1 MKREIEIIKPT
12 NRILHKASFL
22 FVLISFFSSQSFAQK
37 FTAQTSKNKV
47 SVGEVFQIA
56 FTINTS
62 ASNFKAPNLSDFD
75 VYSGPNQ
82 STSMQ
87 IVNGSMSQSI
97 SLSYM
102 LSAKKEGKFTIGAA
116 SIVVNGNKLE
126 SNVIPIEVKGAAQ
139 QNNTNNTQ
147 NSSNA
152 YNPYANQQNTTNNN
166 QQYSSDKS
174 NDDVFIRTFVTK
186 KSCYID
192 EQIVVTQKVYSR
204 LNLRGFQN
212 YKMPG
217 YNGFW
222 SQNENQKNKQIELG
236 QENIDGVMYYVAE
249 FTKSY
254 LFPQRSG
261 QLTIEPM
268 EIDCIVRKRSNKQP
282 QNIFEQFFGG
292 GGYEDVV
299 VKAKSKAINI
309 DVKALPEKDKPT
321 NFSGAVGN
329 FSLRAEISKEKLKAN
344 ESINLKLT
352 VAGKGNIKITDAP
365 KITFPDGFETY
376 DPKITESYNEGG
388 SFSGTKT
395 YDYLLIPRKPGEFVI
410 KDLDFSYF
418 DPEKKTYVHVP
429 APEFNISV
437 SPDPNGSNTT
447 VAVDPSVSKTSVE
460 AKENDI
466 RYLKTKNIKLEKI
479 DTFFF
484 SSWKHYLMLG
494 LPILLFAGFLVMHNK
509 MQKMNSDVA
518 AVKERK
524 AAKLARKQL
533 VKAEVFKTQN
543 NKDGFYQEVSIA
555 LNSYI
560 SNKLNIP
567 VAELSKENIELQL
580 SKRSVPEE
588 TIGKL
593 LATLGDCD
601 VARYA
606 PSAVSNDINVVYN
619 NTVELITKIEDE
631 TKA

>member
-1 MKREIEIIKPT
+1 MFI
-12 NRILHKASFL
+12 SL
-22 FVLISFFSSQSFAQK
+22 FSLQSFAQK

-62 ASNFKAPNLSDFD
+62 ASNFKAPSLSDFD

-126 SNVIPIEVKGAAQ
+126 SNVIPIVVKGAAQ
-139 QNNTNNTQ
+139 QQNNTQ

-152 YNPYANQQNTTNNN
+152 YNPYANQQNTTTTTP
-166 QQYSSDKS
+166 QYSSDKS

-309 DVKALPEKDKPT
+309 DVKALPEKDKPA

-329 FSLRAEISKEKLKAN
+329 FSLKAEISKEKVKAN
-344 ESINLKLT
+344 ESINLKLS

-365 KITFPDGFETY
+365 KITFPEGFETY
-376 DPKITESYNEGG
+376 DPKITENYNEGG

-429 APEFNISV
+429 APEFNIIV
-437 SPDPNGSNTT
+437 SPDPNGSNIT

-466 RYLKTKNIKLEKI
+466 RYLKTKNIQLEKA

-484 SSWKHYLMLG
+484 SSWKHYSLLA

-580 SKRSVPEE
+580 SKRSVPIE

-593 LATLGDCD
+593 LATLSDCD

>member
-1 MKREIEIIKPT
+1 VKREIEIIKPT
-12 NRILHKASFL
+12 KRILLKASFL
-22 FVLISFFSSQSFAQK
+22 FMLISLFSTQSIAQK

-62 ASNFKAPNLSDFD
+62 ASNFKAPSLSDFD

-139 QNNTNNTQ
+139 QQNNTQ

-152 YNPYANQQNTTNNN
+152 YNPYANQQNTTTTTP
-166 QQYSSDKS
+166 QYSSDKS

-254 LFPQRSG
+254 LFPQRAG

-309 DVKALPEKDKPT
+309 DVKSLPETDKPA

-329 FSLRAEISKEKLKAN
+329 FSLKAEISKEKLKAN
-344 ESINLKLT
+344 ESINLKLSI
-352 VAGKGNIKITDAP
+352 AGKGNIKITDAP

-418 DPEKKTYVHVP
+418 DPEKKAYIHVP

-437 SPDPNGSNTT
+437 SPDPNGSSAS
-447 VAVDPSVSKTSVE
+447 VAIDPTANKSNVE

-466 RYLKTKNIKLEKI
+466 RYLKTKNIQLEKT

-484 SSWKHYLMLG
+484 SSWKHYVLLS
-494 LPILLFAGFLVMHNK
+494 LPILLFAGFIVMQGK
-509 MQKMNSDVA
+509 IQKLNSDVV

-580 SKRSVPEE
+580 SKRSVPIE

>member
-1 MKREIEIIKPT
+1 MKKEIEIIKPT
-12 NRILHKASFL
+12 NRFLPKASFL
-22 FVLISFFSSQSFAQK
+22 FMFISLFSLQSFAQK

-62 ASNFKAPNLSDFD
+62 ASNFKAPSLSDFD

-126 SNVIPIEVKGAAQ
+126 SNVIPIVVKGAAQ
-139 QNNTNNTQ
+139 QQNNTQ

-152 YNPYANQQNTTNNN
+152 YNPYANQQNTTTTTP
-166 QQYSSDKS
+166 QYSSDKS

-309 DVKALPEKDKPT
+309 DVKALPEKDKPA

-329 FSLRAEISKEKLKAN
+329 FSLKAEISKEKVKAN
-344 ESINLKLT
+344 ESINLKLS

-365 KITFPDGFETY
+365 KITFPEGFETY
-376 DPKITESYNEGG
+376 DPKITENYNEGG

-429 APEFNISV
+429 APEFNIIV
-437 SPDPNGSNTT
+437 SPDPNGSNIT

-466 RYLKTKNIKLEKI
+466 RYLKTKNIQLEKA

-484 SSWKHYLMLG
+484 SSWKHYSLLA

-580 SKRSVPEE
+580 SKRSVPIE

-593 LATLGDCD
+593 LATLSDCD

>member
-1 MKREIEIIKPT
+1 MKEIIKL
-12 NRILHKASFL
+12 NNKSVLKVSFL
-22 FVLISFFSSQSFAQK
+22 FVLFCFLSLQTFAQK

-62 ASNFKAPNLSDFD
+62 GSNFKAPNLSDFD

-87 IVNGSMSQSI
+87 IINGNMSQSI

-116 SIVVNGNKLE
+116 SIVVNGTKIE
-126 SNVIPIEVKGAAQ
+126 SNTIPIEVKGAAQ
-139 QNNTNNTQ
+139 QNNSNNNQ

-152 YNPYANQQNTTNNN
+152 YNPYANQQNTTNTP
-166 QQYSSDKS
+166 QYSSEKS
-174 NDDVFIRTFVTK
+174 SDDVFIRTFVTK
-186 KSCYID
+186 KLCYID

-268 EIDCIVRKRSNKQP
+268 EIDCIVRKRSNRQP
-282 QNIFEQFFGG
+282 QSIFEQFFGG

-299 VKAKSKAINI
+299 VKAKSKAITI
-309 DVKALPEKDKPT
+309 DVKALPEKDKPA

-329 FSLRAEISKEKLKAN
+329 FSLKAEISKEKLKAN

-376 DPKITESYNEGG
+376 EPKVTESYNEGG

-437 SPDPNGSNTT
+437 SPDPNGSNAT

-466 RYLKTKNIKLEKI
+466 RYLKTKNILLEKA
-479 DTFFF
+479 DTYFF
-484 SSWKHYLMLG
+484 SSWKHYTLLA
-494 LPILLFAGFLVMHNK
+494 LPILLFAGFVVTHNN
-509 MQKMNSDVA
+509 MQKRNSDVA
-518 AVKERK
+518 AVKERR

-533 VKAEVFKTQN
+533 VKAEAFKTQN

-580 SKRSVPEE
+580 TKKQVAAD
-588 TIGKL
+588 TISKL
-593 LATLGDCD
+593 LSTLNDCE

>member
-1 MKREIEIIKPT
+1 MKKEIEIIKPT
-12 NRILHKASFL
+12 NRILLKASFL
-22 FVLISFFSSQSFAQK
+22 FMLICLFSFQSFAQK

-62 ASNFKAPNLSDFD
+62 ASNFKAPSLSDFD

-116 SIVVNGNKLE
+116 SIVVNGTKLE

-139 QNNTNNTQ
+139 QQSNTQ

-152 YNPYANQQNTTNNN
+152 YNPYANQQNTTTTTP
-166 QQYSSDKS
+166 QYSSDKS

-254 LFPQRSG
+254 LFPQRAG

-309 DVKALPEKDKPT
+309 DVKSLPETDKPA

-329 FSLRAEISKEKLKAN
+329 FSLKAEISKEKLKAN
-344 ESINLKLT
+344 ESINLKLSI
-352 VAGKGNIKITDAP
+352 AGKGNIKITDAP

-418 DPEKKTYVHVP
+418 DPEKKAYIHVP

-437 SPDPNGSNTT
+437 SPDPNGANVS
-447 VAVDPSVSKTSVE
+447 VAIDPNVSKTSVE

-466 RYLKTKNIKLEKI
+466 RYLKTNNISLEKA

-484 SSWKHYLMLG
+484 SSWKHYSLLA
-494 LPILLFAGFLVMHNK
+494 LPILLFAGFIVLHSK
-509 MQKMNSDVA
+509 MQKMNSDVV

-533 VKAEVFKTQN
+533 VKAEAFKTQN

-555 LNSYI
+555 LHSYI

-567 VAELSKENIELQL
+567 VADLSKENIELQL
-580 SKRSVPEE
+580 TKRSVPTE

>member
-1 MKREIEIIKPT
+1 MQINKPI
-12 NRILHKASFL
+12 NRSLPLASFL
-22 FVLISFFSSQSFAQK
+22 LVLICVFSSNSFAQK

-47 SVGEVFQIA
+47 AVGEIFQIA

-87 IVNGSMSQSI
+87 IINGSMSQSI

-102 LSAKKEGKFTIGAA
+102 LSAKKEGKFTIGPA
-116 SIVVNGNKLE
+116 SIVANGTKLE
-126 SNVIPIEVKGAAQ
+126 SNSIPIEVKGGSQ
-139 QNNTNNTQ
+139 QNNTNNS

-152 YNPYANQQNTTNNN
+152 YNPYANQQNTTNTN

-174 NDDVFIRTFVTK
+174 SDDVFIRTFVTK

-212 YKMPG
+212 YKMPE

-268 EIDCIVRKRSNKQP
+268 EIDCIVRKRSNRQP
-282 QNIFEQFFGG
+282 QNVLEQIFGG
-292 GGYEDVV
+292 GGYEDFV
-299 VKAKSKAINI
+299 VKAKSKSITI
-309 DVKALPEKDKPT
+309 DVKALPEKDKPA

-329 FSLRAEISKEKLKAN
+329 FSLKAEISKDKVKAN
-344 ESINLKLT
+344 ESINLKLS

-376 DPKITESYNEGG
+376 EPKVTESYNEGG
-388 SFSGTKT
+388 SFNGTKT
-395 YDYLLIPRKPGEFVI
+395 YDYLLIPRKAGEFVI

-418 DPEKKTYVHVP
+418 DPEKKAYVHVP

-437 SPDPNGSNTT
+437 SPDPNGTAN
-447 VAVDPSVSKTSVE
+447 VVIDPSATKSEVE

-466 RYLKTKNIKLEKI
+466 RYLKTHDIQLEKA

-484 SSWKHYLMLG
+484 SSWKHYTLLG
-494 LPILLFAGFLVMHNK
+494 LPILLFAGFIVMHSR
-509 MQKMNSDVA
+509 MQKLNSDVV

-533 VKAEVFKTQN
+533 VKAEAFKTQN

-555 LNSYI
+555 LHSYI

-580 SKRSVPEE
+580 TKRSVPAE

-606 PSAVSNDINVVYN
+606 PAAVSNDINVVYN

>member
-1 MKREIEIIKPT
+1 MKKEIEIIKPT
-12 NRILHKASFL
+12 NRFLPKASFL
-22 FVLISFFSSQSFAQK
+22 FMLISLFSLQSFAQK
-37 FTAQTSKNKV
+37 FTAQTSKNRV

-62 ASNFKAPNLSDFD
+62 ASNFKAPSLSDFD

-139 QNNTNNTQ
+139 QQNNTQ

-152 YNPYANQQNTTNNN
+152 YNPYANQQNTTTTTP
-166 QQYSSDKS
+166 QYSSDKS

-254 LFPQRSG
+254 LFPQRPG

-309 DVKALPEKDKPT
+309 DVKALPEKDKPA

-329 FSLRAEISKEKLKAN
+329 FSLKAEISKEKVKAN
-344 ESINLKLT
+344 ESINLKLS

-365 KITFPDGFETY
+365 KITFPEGFETY
-376 DPKITESYNEGG
+376 DPKITENYNEGG

-447 VAVDPSVSKTSVE
+447 VAVDPSVSKSIVE

-466 RYLKTKNIKLEKI
+466 RYLKTKNISLEKA

-484 SSWKHYLMLG
+484 SSWKHYSLLA

-580 SKRSVPEE
+580 SKRSVPIE